1 MGEKNGVNANG
12 VVDVP
17 SSSRW
22 IHLTGCLHSGVYGKL
37 TNQRACKSGGGEKRR
52 RRRTLSEAGQ
62 RHRRV
67 ASSRSFDRLRP
78 VALSTFIEKGKKKK
92 GKRKSCL
99 RSYPISFSLPF
110 SLSSLSLSL
119 SPFSNRIL
127 FFF

>member
-37 TNQRACKSGGGEKRR
+37 TNQRACKSGGGGGGGGGGGRSRKRVNDIVEWR
-52 RRRTLSEAGQ
+52 VHVHSIDSDPSRYQHLSKKE
-62 RHRRV
+62 
-67 ASSRSFDRLRP
+67 
-78 VALSTFIEKGKKKK
+78 KKKN

-110 SLSSLSLSL
+110 SLSLSLSLSL
-119 SPFSNRIL
+119 F
-127 FFF
+127 